1 MQHLIFI
8 TSGDAGEPNED
19 RVKELLE
26 ALGLRSSDDECD
38 CPFCQGRRDGK
49 LGVDPSKLPV
59 TGRVPDTSSIDPADV
74 TVDTYTAPPAS
85 GFAQPRYGVRLTHK
99 PTGLRVQH
107 EGERSQFA
115 NKAKAWEA
123 LEVQVSQMEFDRKVG
138 IGEQMKKLEANLDEA
153 LDKFVSDLVGSVM
166 TSGSEGRV
174 WQELV
179 KRGWT
184 PPGET
189 NIIYPEVKRNDG
201 GYTAEGVAHIRGWN
215 ECRIATMHLNRKS

>member
-1 MQHLIFI
+1 MQYLIFI

-49 LGVDPSKLPV
+49 LGIDPSKLPV
-59 TGRVPDTSSIDPADV
+59 TGRVPDTSAIDPADV
-74 TVDTYTAPPAS
+74 IVDTYTAPPTS

-107 EGERSQFA
+107 EGESSQFA

-123 LEVQVSQMEFDRKVG
+123 LEAQVVG
-138 IGEQMKKLEANLDEA
+138 AKKATLSYMAGEVGWLYDQFAFLDNEAGTLACENINDPE
-153 LDKFVSDLVGSVM
+153 S
-166 TSGSEGRV
+166 RV
-174 WQELV
+174 HKELV

-184 PPGET
+184 PPGGIE
-189 NIIYPEVKRNDG
+189 YPPVKRAQPG
-201 GYTAEGVAHIRGWN
+201 EGSGDACRREGWN